1 MPTKTNTARKPSLN
15 SIIRSAERSIATVE
29 QIFADVARWNR
40 LHPDEQP
47 IDPDP
52 DGEMAAV
59 KRYAEAM
66 IKECRRPRKIGEP
79 LIVRAPLPKSVQHR
93 LREDPNANNT

>member
-1 MPTKTNTARKPSLN
+1 MTAKQVTLG
-15 SIIRSAERSIATVE
+15 SIIRDAERSIKNVD
-29 QIFADVARWNR
+29 QMFADVAHWNR
-40 LHPDEQP
+40 LHPEEEP

-66 IKECRRPRKIGEP
+66 IRECRRPRAIGEP
-79 LIVRAPLPKSVQHR
+79 IVVNAPLPKSVQQQ
-93 LREDPNANNT
+93 LRDERR